1 MSKVPL
7 IRHVSYLSQV
17 LHVLLFLGLAAGLY
31 YAGDMRSL
39 KDALFLG
46 AVMYIA
52 YLVVARRVIPRWHRR
67 GIKLVKAGAYSDAIP
82 SFEKSYAFFSNHQ
95 WLDSKRYLVL
105 LSSSKISYRE
115 MALISI
121 AVSYGQLGEGAKS
134 KEYYEKA
141 LKEFPGSILAQTSLN
156 MIKAFESSSK

>member
-1 MSKVPL
+1 MSAAPCAFV
-7 IRHVSYLSQV
+7 
-17 LHVLLFLGLAAGLY
+17 LAAGLY
-31 YAGDMRSL
+31 YAGDMPSL
-39 KDALFLG
+39 KDAFFLG

-67 GIKLVKAGAYSDAIP
+67 GIKLVKAGAYADAIP
-82 SFEKSYAFFSNHQ
+82 AFEQSYAFFSNHQ

-134 KEYYEKA
+134 KEYYEKT
-141 LKEFPGSILAQTSLN
+141 LKEFLQL
-156 MIKAFESSSK
+156 